1 MLTITDTMASHTRL
15 ARPFLAVDQHGR
27 GSLNG
32 RGELDRGGCS
42 VACNPFCSMA
52 IVAGDSGVM
61 RGQGKSVDRLESVSE
76 HGVAYF
82 NERYHGVA
90 SSIVRRPRGLT

>member
-32 RGELDRGGCS
+32 RGELDRGGMLGRLQ
-42 VACNPFCSMA
+42 PFLFY
-52 IVAGDSGVM
+52 GDRCRRLGCDA
-61 RGQGKSVDRLESVSE
+61 GQGKSVDRLESVSE
-76 HGVAYF
+76 HGVPYF
-82 NERYHGVA
+82 NATTASQVA
-90 SSIVRRPRGLT
+90 